1 MWTRKELKTNAK
13 AVLKANYWK
22 MVLVGFILTLL
33 TGGGGYSVGTKLN
46 NAEFKDQIAGL
57 GQDVLA
63 ALLVIVVGIVAV
75 SFVVDLVLTIF
86 VWNPLE
92 VGCERFCLL
101 CKTENPSLKEL
112 FYAFKNG
119 YGHVGFV
126 MFCRT
131 LFQILWTLLLVIP
144 GIVKSYEYL
153 MIPYLLAEDPT
164 MDRKEA
170 FERSK
175 AMMRGNK
182 WKAFVLDLSFLG
194 WLILGGLTFGIL
206 DLFYVHPYL
215 YLTHAELYHTLK
227 SGEVIVE

>member
-33 TGGGGYSVGTKLN
+33 TGGGSYSVGARINDLDLSN
-46 NAEFKDQIAGL
+46 RLSAY
-57 GQDVLA
+57 GQEILTT
-63 ALLVIVVGIVAV
+63 LVTIVIGVVAV
-75 SFVVDLVLTIF
+75 SLVVDLVLTIF

-101 CKTENPSLKEL
+101 CKNEDPSLKEL

-131 LFQILWTLLLVIP
+131 IFQFLWTLLLIIP
-144 GIVKSYEYL
+144 GIVKYYEYL

-170 FERSK
+170 FAISK
-175 AMMRGNK
+175 EMMQGNK
-182 WKAFVLDLSFLG
+182 WKTFVLDLSFLG
-194 WLILGGLTFGIL
+194 WIVLGGLTLGVL

-227 SGEVIVE
+227 AGDVIVE